1 MQDITALGEF
11 LRTRRSR
18 LKPED
23 VGVASYGRRRVPG
36 LRREELAQL
45 AGVSATY
52 YTRLEQGQSANASEA
67 VIDSLARALDLN
79 EDERAHLHDLAR
91 PVPAK
96 RRRPAKPAMVRPGT
110 RQLIDAM
117 GEVPAVVLGRRNEVL
132 AWNRLGH
139 LLLAGHHAFDA
150 PDRIAD
156 RPNLARMLFLD
167 PHHRNLHV
175 HWEEEA
181 IRAVASLRVVAGRY
195 QDDRELAELIGELS
209 MKSPEF
215 AATWSRHPVATC
227 ASGTKRFQHPEVG
240 DLTLEF
246 EVLHLPDD
254 SGHRVLMYSAK
265 PGGSS
270 EAGLKL
276 LRSMVSSVGF

>member
-1 MQDITALGEF
+1 MNHRSTSVARRLVAAALLISG
-11 LRTRRSR
+11 
-18 LKPED
+18 
-23 VGVASYGRRRVPG
+23 AI
-36 LRREELAQL
+36 
-45 AGVSATY
+45 AGKS
-52 YTRLEQGQSANASEA
+52 
-67 VIDSLARALDLN
+67 ARA
-79 EDERAHLHDLAR
+79 
-91 PVPAK
+91 
-96 RRRPAKPAMVRPGT
+96 T
-110 RQLIDAM
+110 T
-117 GEVPAVVLGRRNEVL
+117 AVVPRDYRS
-132 AWNRLGH
+132 
-139 LLLAGHHAFDA
+139 
-150 PDRIAD
+150 IQ
-156 RPNLARMLFLD
+156 
-167 PHHRNLHV
+167 
-175 HWEEEA
+175 EA

-215 AATWSRHPVATC
+215 AAMWSRHPVATC

-270 EAGLKL
+270 EAALKL

>member
-1 MQDITALGEF
+1 MDFMQDSTALGDF
-11 LRTRRSR
+11 LRTRRGR

-23 VGVASYGRRRVPG
+23 VGVASYGQRRVPG

-52 YTRLEQGQSANASEA
+52 YTRLEQGQSTNASEA

-79 EDERAHLHDLAR
+79 DDERAHLHDLAR

-96 RRRPAKPAMVRPGT
+96 PRRPTKPATVRPGT
-110 RQLIDAM
+110 RQLVNAM
-117 GEVPAVVLGRRNEVL
+117 GDVPAVVLGRRNEVL
-132 AWNRLGH
+132 AWNRLGY
-139 LLLAGHHAFDA
+139 LLLAGHYAFDA
-150 PDRIAD
+150 PDRIDD

-167 PHHRNLHV
+167 PHHRNLYV
-175 HWEEEA
+175 RWEEEA
-181 IRAVASLRVVAGRY
+181 LRAVASLRVVAGRHK
-195 QDDRELAELIGELS
+195 DDRELAELIGELS

-215 AATWSRHPVATC
+215 AAMWSRHPVATC
-227 ASGTKRFQHPEVG
+227 AFGTKHFQHPEVG

-254 SGHRVLMYSAK
+254 SGHRVLMYSAG
-265 PGGSS
+265 PGGAS
-270 EAGLKL
+270 EAALRL
-276 LRSMVSSVGF
+276 LRTRVSR